1 MMKSMKQRV
10 EARSFQKQ
18 AKPAC
23 IWAYVYLH
31 VHILI
36 ALLPMGIC
44 SYHLSQVGLGLSSK
58 NYSEMM
64 RVVTT
69 ETLYMNF

>member
-1 MMKSMKQRV
+1 MMKYPMKQRV
-10 EARSFQKQ
+10 ETRSFQKQ

-36 ALLPMGIC
+36 ALLPMGI
-44 SYHLSQVGLGLSSK
+44 
-58 NYSEMM
+58 
-64 RVVTT
+64 
-69 ETLYMNF
+69 